1 MCLRCQEGAKEALL
15 RRKAMKKTIFTKAHK
30 DLVGRLIKAR
40 KVSKLNQVDVAKR
53 LGKRQ
58 SYVSKI
64 EAGQRRLDVVQLSEL
79 AAVYKKNL
87 RDFI

>member
-1 MCLRCQEGAKEALL
+1 
-15 RRKAMKKTIFTKAHK
+15 T
-30 DLVGRLIKAR
+30 
-40 KVSKLNQVDVAKR
+40 
-53 LGKRQ
+53 Q

-87 RDFI
+87 TYFLK